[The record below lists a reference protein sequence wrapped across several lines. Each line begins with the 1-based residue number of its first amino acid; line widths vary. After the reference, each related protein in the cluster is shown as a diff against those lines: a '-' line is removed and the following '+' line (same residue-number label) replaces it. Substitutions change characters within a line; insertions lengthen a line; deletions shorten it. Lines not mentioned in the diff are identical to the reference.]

1 MIKNKGP
8 MMNDDNQCYHC
19 EAIGYDGMKHA
30 DVYVYGVDEDE
41 ARAHLAMCSLDRYA
55 NLRVREDDRDGQ

>member
-1 MIKNKGP
+1 
-8 MMNDDNQCYHC
+8 
-19 EAIGYDGMKHA
+19 MKHA